1 MALTLKPVL
10 ILGIS
15 LILIMELTLNALV
28 FPYPSLLNVAT
39 IYNHMMKDTADN
51 VVNRWAKNIIKFI
64 FSWQI
69 LFIISG
75 MSIYAMVDIFRRVN
89 ATYRNAAI
97 GIFSVPIVVTIGV
110 VLFQV
115 KLYYEQKKKDE

>member
-1 MALTLKPVL
+1 
-10 ILGIS
+10 
-15 LILIMELTLNALV
+15 
-28 FPYPSLLNVAT
+28 
-39 IYNHMMKDTADN
+39 
-51 VVNRWAKNIIKFI
+51 
-64 FSWQI
+64 
-69 LFIISG
+69 